1 MRIATASV
9 LIGLV
14 LLLAAL
20 GSPFPEIGM
29 GIVALIC
36 LVEWLLIFVK
46 QAQPGSRI
54 SESRLLWGL
63 FGAVY
68 IAVACWGGYL
78 IYGHFGLWIS
88 LWLLVSV
95 WATDSAAFLVGSS
108 LGGPKMA
115 PLISPKKT
123 WSGAL
128 GGLLAAVAVT
138 LVFQALGRVPR
149 SGVFL
154 GLGFGLA
161 LVSIAGD
168 LLESVAKRKLGVKD
182 SSGLLPGHGGM
193 LDRVD
198 SLLAVWLAGGL
209 IVWLWV

>member
-1 MRIATASV
+1 V

-14 LLLAAL
+14 LLLAVL
-20 GSPFPEIGM
+20 GSPFPQIGM
-29 GIVALIC
+29 AIVGLIC

-54 SESRLLWGL
+54 SESRLLWGA
-63 FGAVY
+63 FGAAY
-68 IAVACWGGYL
+68 IAAACWGGYL
-78 IYGHFGLWIS
+78 IYAQAGLWVS

-95 WATDSAAFLVGSS
+95 WAADSTAFLVGSS
-108 LGGPKMA
+108 VGGPKMA

-128 GGLLAAVAVT
+128 GGILAPVFVT
-138 LVFQALGRVPR
+138 LVFQGLDLVPR
-149 SGVFL
+149 TGLFLASGL
-154 GLGFGLA
+154 GLA
-161 LVSIAGD
+161 LISIAGD

-198 SLLAVWLAGGL
+198 SLLAVWLAGAAV
-209 IVWLWV
+209 IWLWV

>member
-1 MRIATASV
+1 M

-14 LLLAAL
+14 LLLAVL

-29 GIVALIC
+29 AIVALIC

-54 SESRLLWGL
+54 SESRLLWGA

-68 IAVACWGGYL
+68 IAGACWGGYL
-78 IYGHFGLWIS
+78 IYAQSGLWIS
-88 LWLLVSV
+88 LWVLVSV
-95 WATDSAAFLVGSS
+95 WAADSTAFLVGSS

-128 GGLLAAVAVT
+128 GGIIAPVLVT
-138 LVFQALGRVPR
+138 LVFQGLALIPR
-149 SGVFL
+149 SGLFLVF
-154 GLGFGLA
+154 GFVLA

-198 SLLAVWLAGGL
+198 SLLAVWLAGAVV
-209 IVWLWV
+209 IWLWA